1 MYGHVTRNQS
11 LSALR
16 RQADNEWRLQ
26 RAAALIT
33 EAQKLEMDNPFS
45 LEASKLYA
53 KAEELRKG
61 LKQ

>member
-1 MYGHVTRNQS
+1 MYGHVTKTTS

-33 EAQKLEMDNPFS
+33 EAKRLEHENPFS
-45 LEASKLYA
+45 IEASKLYA

-61 LKQ
+61 LK